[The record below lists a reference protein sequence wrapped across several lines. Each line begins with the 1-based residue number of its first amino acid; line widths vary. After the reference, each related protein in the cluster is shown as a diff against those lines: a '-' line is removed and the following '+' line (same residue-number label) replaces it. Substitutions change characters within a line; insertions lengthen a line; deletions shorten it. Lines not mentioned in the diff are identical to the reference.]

1 MIDVDV
7 ATVVG
12 LLALAA
18 AAGMSVQQWRAHP
31 AAPGFLAGATRV
43 VTGPSTRTTV
53 AFAVT
58 AGMIGAQ
65 WGADRLVEGT
75 AWLAGITGLD
85 AAAWAPAGADLVVL
99 VVLAVCVIDVV
110 VIGLCG
116 IDPGWLKALLRRL
129 RLPPLLDPALRHT
142 ILGVGLFPVL
152 VAGVPLLAQTGS
164 DAIDTVGGAPQS
176 VACAPANLAG
186 PTVAG
191 FGPDR
196 LIHAA
201 VIVQVGKDMGVP
213 ERGQI
218 IAVATAI
225 QESGLDPTATGDGG
239 KAFGAFQQHP
249 HYGTETQRRDVAV
262 AARAF
267 YTRLLKVRDYQDRP
281 LWQAAQAVQRSADG
295 TLYAKREAAAAQIVG
310 VVDGTTCTTETR
322 S

>member
-1 MIDVDV
+1 MIDF
-7 ATVVG
+7 ATLAG

-18 AAGMSVQQWRAHP
+18 AAGMSVQQWRTHP
-31 AAPGFLAGATRV
+31 AAPGFLATATRV
-43 VTGPSTRTTV
+43 ATGPSTRTTV
-53 AFAVT
+53 ALAVA

-85 AAAWAPAGADLVVL
+85 AEAWAPAGADAVVL
-99 VVLAVCVIDVV
+99 VVLAACVIDVV

-116 IDPGWLKALLRRL
+116 IDPAWLKALLRWL
-129 RLPPLLDPALRHT
+129 RLPPLLNPALRHV
-142 ILGVGLFPVL
+142 IFGLGLFPVL

-164 DAIDTVGGAPQS
+164 DAIDAVGGTPQS
-176 VACAPANLAG
+176 VACAPADLADD
-186 PTVAG
+186 TIAG

-196 LIHAA
+196 LVHAA

-218 IAVATAI
+218 IAVATAA
-225 QESGLDPTATGDGG
+225 QESGFDPAATGDGG

-249 HYGTETQRRDVAV
+249 HYGTEAQRRDVAV

-267 YTRLLKVRDYQDRP
+267 YTRLLKVRGYQDLP

-310 VVDGTTCTTETR
+310 AVRGTTCTTETG